1 MKLYEAISILTS
13 AGVEN
18 PRHDAREIFLRIGRL
33 KDYELISADAS
44 SELPELISAV
54 KRRAMR
60 EPLQYIIGTV
70 DFYRE
75 SYEVTPDCLIPRQ
88 ETELLVDFAVKNIP
102 CGKRFVDLCT
112 GSGCIAIST
121 LSNTHDTTALAVDLS
136 EAALRVAEKNAKR
149 NGVFE
154 RATFI
159 SKDVL
164 TEPVT
169 ESVFA
174 VLSNPPYVTEA
185 AYAKLEPEIY
195 KEPKMAFVAGEDG
208 LIFYRRIIALYKSKI
223 EPDGFFAFEI
233 GYDQGEA
240 LCELARLHG
249 MSAEII
255 KDYSGNDRIAIL
267 RLK

>member
-1 MKLYEAISILTS
+1 MKLSEAISILTS

-18 PRHDAREIFLRIGRL
+18 PRHDAREIFRRIGRL
-33 KDYELISADAS
+33 RDYELISANAESDI
-44 SELPELISAV
+44 PELISAV
-54 KRRAMR
+54 ERRALR
-60 EPLQYIIGTV
+60 EPLQYILGTV

-75 SYEVTPDCLIPRQ
+75 IYEVTPDCLIPRQ

-102 CGKRFVDLCT
+102 CGKSFVDLCT

-121 LSNTHDTTALAVDLS
+121 LSNTKDTAGIAVDLS
-136 EAALRVAEKNAKR
+136 EGALRIAERNSKR
-149 NGVFE
+149 NGVSE
-154 RATFI
+154 RITFAC
-159 SKDVL
+159 KDVL

-174 VLSNPPYVTEA
+174 VLSNPPYVTES
-185 AYAKLEPEIY
+185 AYAELEPEIY
-195 KEPKMAFVAGEDG
+195 KEPKIAFVAGEDG
-208 LIFYRRIIALYKSKI
+208 LIFYRRIIALYKDKI

-233 GYDQGEA
+233 GYDQGAA
-240 LCELARLHG
+240 LRELARLHG

-255 KDYSGNDRIAIL
+255 KDYSENDRIAIL